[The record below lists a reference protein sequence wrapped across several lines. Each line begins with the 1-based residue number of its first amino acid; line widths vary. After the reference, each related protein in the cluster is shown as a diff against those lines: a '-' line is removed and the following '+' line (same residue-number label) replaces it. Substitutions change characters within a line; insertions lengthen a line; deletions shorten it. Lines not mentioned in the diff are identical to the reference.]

1 MSNNNYQI
9 NKEDV
14 VQENES
20 KIQKIKNYC
29 RKHWK
34 GIIASVAL
42 LAAIGGCSLKSC
54 NANQNDLDKSQDDP
68 KPPVE
73 DQVQNDDVKKP
84 EVPKSD
90 EEEEDKVE
98 VDTPVA
104 SEIGEDQDK
113 TNGNTNSVVRPVG
126 NETKK
131 PGSNSVSDKD
141 NEKDKDVTAQPKDE
155 VVVNTE
161 CKHADKKDEVK
172 YISYYNG
179 THVKETTTTCNT
191 CSEVVGTTI
200 GRPEDCDFEF
210 VTSNVLKEYWKC
222 DDCGYLETRD
232 HNFTKTDDGEG
243 TITYD
248 CENDGCD
255 YSYIEEYDP
264 EDDKNNSNNNNNN
277 NNGSNNGGNNNP
289 DDPNQP
295 TEPDKPTDPDQ
306 PTEPDKP
313 TEPDQPT
320 EPDKP
325 TDPDQPTEPDK
336 PTDPDQPTEPDKP
349 TDPDKPTEPDKPEQD
364 RPDQTPGTGDNN
376 GFVGGDE
383 VTPAPGGG
391 DDDDEDYGYDSY
403 SYDDVDSTIEELN
416 ALKYELL
423 QVKEDIEAS
432 YDYETNTLILSK

>member
-9 NKEDV
+9 NKENV

-113 TNGNTNSVVRPVG
+113 TNCNTNSVVRPVG

-141 NEKDKDVTAQPKDE
+141 NEKDKD
-155 VVVNTE
+155 
-161 CKHADKKDEVK
+161 
-172 YISYYNG
+172 
-179 THVKETTTTCNT
+179 
-191 CSEVVGTTI
+191 
-200 GRPEDCDFEF
+200 DFEI
-210 VTSNVLKEYWKC
+210 SM
-222 DDCGYLETRD
+222 
-232 HNFTKTDDGEG
+232 
-243 TITYD
+243 
-248 CENDGCD
+248 
-255 YSYIEEYDP
+255 
-264 EDDKNNSNNNNNN
+264 
-277 NNGSNNGGNNNP
+277 
-289 DDPNQP
+289 
-295 TEPDKPTDPDQ
+295 
-306 PTEPDKP
+306 
-313 TEPDQPT
+313 
-320 EPDKP
+320 
-325 TDPDQPTEPDK
+325 
-336 PTDPDQPTEPDKP
+336 
-349 TDPDKPTEPDKPEQD
+349 
-364 RPDQTPGTGDNN
+364 
-376 GFVGGDE
+376 
-383 VTPAPGGG
+383 
-391 DDDDEDYGYDSY
+391 
-403 SYDDVDSTIEELN
+403 
-416 ALKYELL
+416 
-423 QVKEDIEAS
+423 
-432 YDYETNTLILSK
+432 